1 MVNKKIWLTVIISG
15 LLSTNASAENSD
27 ALSIG
32 QGWNVSG
39 SLSHADI
46 KGKDIISTDSVTN
59 NAFSGS
65 ASVGYDFNKT
75 LGLFVAYQ
83 HINAIGDNQKQDVGI
98 IGTQLNYYVTD
109 NVSSFFKVGAAYHQ
123 QWTGMGGVGLEYHA
137 TPSISTYIGYD
148 YFQNLHIN
156 NNDVALNNV
165 YWGMKYKFGQQKEVQ
180 TNIIER
186 VNMINID
193 VPVLTRTN
201 YIVTFDTSQS
211 TLTPLSISTLNDINA
226 ALKQFPDLK
235 LKITGRTDRTGNDVI
250 NEHLSFIRAVSV
262 ADYLINS
269 STMHK
274 KMNKQRIQ
282 INSVADKSPLSTS
295 SPIKSQLER
304 SVQIQL
310 IHS

>member
-39 SLSHADI
+39 SLGHADI
-46 KGKDIISTDSVTN
+46 KGKNIFSTDSVTN

-83 HINAIGDNQKQDVGI
+83 HINAIGNNQKQDVGI

-148 YFQNLHIN
+148 YFQNLYIN

-180 TNIIER
+180 TKIIER

-269 STMHK
+269 STM
-274 KMNKQRIQ
+274 NKQRIQ

-310 IHS
+310 IQG